1 MRNLLVISM
10 LLIGFALKAQYT
22 NPHDVHL
29 AKFRWMELQ
38 QLDSLSAFLHPDL
51 KYIHSNGWIES
62 KDDVLKDLQSGKLV
76 YLKVQVQEAQVRQI
90 AQTAIVT
97 GKGNFKVVMDGKS
110 LDINLLYTEVY
121 VKQKKQWLLIS
132 RHANRL

>member
-1 MRNLLVISM
+1 M

>member
-10 LLIGFALKAQYT
+10 LLIGFGLKAQYT

-110 LDINLLYTEVY
+110 LDIILLYTEVY

>member
-76 YLKVQVQEAQVRQI
+76 YQKVQVQEAQVRQI

-110 LDINLLYTEVY
+110 LDIILLYTEVY

>member
-10 LLIGFALKAQYT
+10 LLIGFGLKAQYT

-76 YLKVQVQEAQVRQI
+76 YQKVQVQEAQVRQI

>member
-76 YLKVQVQEAQVRQI
+76 YQKVQVQESQVRQI

>member
-1 MRNLLVISM
+1 MRNLLVISI
-10 LLIGFALKAQYT
+10 LLIGFGLKAQYT
-22 NPHDVHL
+22 NPHDIHL

>member
-1 MRNLLVISM
+1 MRNLLVISI
-10 LLIGFALKAQYT
+10 LLIGFGLKAQYT

>member
-10 LLIGFALKAQYT
+10 LLIGVALKAQYT

-76 YLKVQVQEAQVRQI
+76 YQKVQVQESQVRQI